1 MRCTVLQSLQKVGRE
16 DGSFLFLSL
25 EFSAYVHKETFVLL
39 KCERKAVP
47 GDLPSG

>member
-1 MRCTVLQSLQKVGRE
+1 MRCKVLRRLQKVGRE

-39 KCERKAVP
+39 KCVRKAVP
-47 GDLPSG
+47 EDLPSG